1 MVASA
6 FVERVRQVLEPVV
19 AADGLVLEDVEVRR
33 SGSRSVVEVVLDLA
47 EDAEGELDLD
57 RVADATRAVSD
68 ALDAA
73 DVVAGEYTL
82 EVGSRG
88 VSRPLTARRHFV
100 RAVGR
105 TVALTLADG
114 STLRGRLDAV
124 ERGGADAGDEI
135 SPSDDSDAV
144 VVVPVTP
151 GVKGRKPKI
160 GAPVRV
166 ALTQVVTATVEVDL
180 TGLGPVDDEIDD
192 TDGDVGQES

>member
-19 AADGLVLEDVEVRR
+19 AADGLVLEDVAVRR

-47 EDAEGELDLD
+47 EEDEGDLDLD
-57 RVADATRAVSD
+57 RVADATRGISD

-82 EVGSRG
+82 EVGTRG
-88 VSRPLTARRHFV
+88 VARPLTARRHFV

-105 TVALTLADG
+105 TVTVTTTDG
-114 STLRGRLDAV
+114 SILRGRVEAV
-124 ERGGADAGDEI
+124 ERAEDAPDGA
-135 SPSDDSDAV
+135 DAV

-151 GVKGRKPKI
+151 GLKGRRPKI

-166 ALTQVVTATVEVDL
+166 PLTQVATATVEVDL
-180 TGLGPVDDEIDD
+180 TGLGPVDDDTDD
-192 TDGDVGQES
+192 TDGDAGQES